1 LKERRKNRITLTDEM
16 AIKQHYCY
24 ELDARRKLLEVR
36 KKFWSYQFGL
46 IILTLSLV
54 YLSPYLSAN

>member
-1 LKERRKNRITLTDEM
+1 M